1 MERTCII
8 IKPDG
13 VKRNLIGEII
23 NRLER
28 EGLNVRAIKMI
39 NAEVETLRKH
49 YSAHIDKHFY
59 KGLESYLIEGP
70 VVAMVFEGFE
80 AVKKSRKLIGHTDPG
95 QARKG
100 TIRGDLGKDSLELAD
115 RERRSVRNLIHASGT
130 KEEAESEIELW
141 FKREEILE

>member
-13 VKRNLIGEII
+13 VKRNLIGEIT

-39 NAEVETLRKH
+39 NAEIETLRKH
-49 YSAHIDKHFY
+49 YSAHVDKHFY
-59 KGLESYLIEGP
+59 QGLEAYLMEGP
-70 VVAMVFEGFE
+70 IVAMVFEGFE
-80 AVKKSRKLIGHTDPG
+80 AIEKARDLIGHTDPG

-100 TIRGDLGKDSLELAD
+100 TIRGDLGEDSLERAD
-115 RERRSVRNLIHASGT
+115 REKRSVRNLIHASGT
-130 KEEAESEIELW
+130 KEEAESEINLW
-141 FKREEILE
+141 FKKEEILE